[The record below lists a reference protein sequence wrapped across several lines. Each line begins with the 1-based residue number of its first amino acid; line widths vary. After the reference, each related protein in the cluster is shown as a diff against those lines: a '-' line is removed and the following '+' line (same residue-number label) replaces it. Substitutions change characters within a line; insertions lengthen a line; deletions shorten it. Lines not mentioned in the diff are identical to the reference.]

1 MTVTHSTQ
9 SPPSTCSRRR
19 TTSKPSR
26 TLVVR
31 KESLT
36 SIVRR
41 RLDELQPVRFKM
53 CLQFV
58 EEARFGR
65 RVGVKSL
72 PRETCAA
79 RELCD
84 FIFQIRPSLKVILC
98 DRGVVNAFVFAKAN
112 ADARVQLSLKV
123 FHLLPA
129 LLGHTKLPQPV
140 QFRFVG
146 QPTRAHAERA
156 HERRLN
162 LRLRRPEIA
171 LLLRTQ
177 LFLAP
182 GPTLMPLSQTRPQQL
197 FGVRPAIAT
206 QHTRRL
212 CHDDRVRIV

>member
-112 ADARVQLSLKV
+112 ADA
-123 FHLLPA
+123 PEPDA
-129 LLGHTKLPQPV
+129 
-140 QFRFVG
+140 
-146 QPTRAHAERA
+146 PTTTV
-156 HERRLN
+156 
-162 LRLRRPEIA
+162 RRPS
-171 LLLRTQ
+171 RHSH
-177 LFLAP
+177 
-182 GPTLMPLSQTRPQQL
+182 PTHSPLVPRRPCPNRL
-197 FGVRPAIAT
+197 SVRPPSQQAPNRSANP
-206 QHTRRL
+206 RG
-212 CHDDRVRIV
+212 